1 MTCVGPLHTGQPNP
15 SVMLSGTK
23 DGTITV
29 WDIRQQKAA
38 IHMHVEEAG
47 AEGEPMVCRPLLER
61 CCHAHALQWLVMHP
75 PSSGLSC
82 TCLPMTCSPCAA
94 ERCF

>member
-61 CCHAHALQWLVMHP
+61 CCHAHALQWLAHHACVAEQPGALLLRH
-75 PSSGLSC
+75 
-82 TCLPMTCSPCAA
+82 CLRKS
-94 ERCF
+94 